1 MIVVALIALSAGLV
15 SLALRDGASTRLHTE
30 AQRLG
35 ALLDA
40 ARAESRASGLAISWR
55 PAALDDDAD
64 FRFVRG
70 WGARAQPLDMPT
82 RWLDR
87 QVHAERREQRRQVAF
102 VELVLERLGAGRDHH
117 ALLGLERV
125 QHRRQ
130 QVGDRLADARR
141 RLGHQHAPARE
152 RARHVARQFDLR
164 VPLLVVRPR
173 PRHRPARLQRRSHPR
188 FERHQNAVTRRRWI
202 LPSRNPRPGSR
213 P

>member
-55 PAALDDDAD
+55 PASVDDDAD

-87 QVHAERREQRRQVAF
+87 QVHAEVG
-102 VELVLERLGAGRDHH
+102 GAGIV
-117 ALLGLERV
+117 LLGPEPVIGAQRIVLRLDDQRV
-125 QHRRQ
+125 L
-130 QVGDRLADARR
+130 LATDGLGPFVVVDDAT
-141 RLGHQHAPARE
+141 AP
-152 RARHVARQFDLR
+152 
-164 VPLLVVRPR
+164 
-173 PRHRPARLQRRSHPR
+173 
-188 FERHQNAVTRRRWI
+188 
-202 LPSRNPRPGSR
+202 
-213 P
+213 